1 MMTSESNNR
10 LSIRPTP
17 DEAAFEKLYDEYHQ
31 KVYFYFLKQMRSECM
46 AEELVQLTFI
56 KLWRHLDRLS
66 DKVPVSSQVFRIART
81 TLIDTLR
88 KKAAEREALQHADLP
103 GEHAYTENTVYA
115 HYLQEEI
122 RLAVEKLPPVR
133 KRVFQLSRLQGL
145 SYQDIAR
152 ELSISTRTV
161 EDHLS
166 KATKHL
172 KLLLKHSHVLL
183 WTWLGS
189 C

>member
-1 MMTSESNNR
+1 MTSESIDR

-17 DEAAFEKLYDEYHQ
+17 DEAAFEKLFYEYHQ
-31 KVYFYFLKQMRSECM
+31 KLYFYFRKQTNSEFM

-56 KLWRHLDRLS
+56 KLWKHLDRIS
-66 DKVPVSSQVFRIART
+66 EEVPISSQIFRIART

-88 KKAAEREALQHADLP
+88 KKAAEREALQHAELP
-103 GEHAYTENTVYA
+103 GEHAFTENAVYV

-122 RLAVEKLPPVR
+122 QAAVEKLPPVR
-133 KRVFQLSRLQGL
+133 KKVFQLSRFQGL
-145 SYQDIAR
+145 SYQDIAQ
-152 ELSISTRTV
+152 ELSISTKTV

-172 KLLLKHSHVLL
+172 KLLLKYSHVLL
-183 WTWLGS
+183 WGWLGQ

>member
-1 MMTSESNNR
+1 MMTSESIDR

-17 DEAAFEKLYDEYHQ
+17 DEAAFEKLFYEYHQ
-31 KVYFYFLKQMRSECM
+31 KLYFYFRKQTQSEFM

-56 KLWRHLDRLS
+56 KLWKHLDRLS
-66 DKVPVSSQVFRIART
+66 DEVSISSQIFRIART

-88 KKAAEREALQHADLP
+88 KEAVEREALQQAELP
-103 GEHAYTENTVYA
+103 GEHAFTENTVYA
-115 HYLQEEI
+115 HYLQEDI
-122 RLAVEKLPPVR
+122 RAAIEQLPPVR
-133 KRVFQLSRLQGL
+133 KKVFQLSRIQGL

-152 ELSISTRTV
+152 ELSISTKTV

-172 KLLLKHSHVLL
+172 KLLLRYSHVLL
-183 WTWLGS
+183 WTWLGT